1 MRRKEIKMQY
11 ILTEDEYKALI
22 PISRM
27 EMLIKDIELLNDKV
41 MELTEHPCGSDSD
54 YRSINFYC
62 DDCPIGKFGTGTC
75 TKRQQYSK

>member
-1 MRRKEIKMQY
+1 MQY
-11 ILTEDEYKALI
+11 ILTEEEYNALI

-27 EMLIKDIELLNDKV
+27 EALVNDIELLNDKV

-54 YRSINFYC
+54 YRGINFYC